1 MSRRYTK
8 AHLEE
13 VVNMQFENLN
23 AIHDLISIMKHQNEL
38 VKSAN
43 KKLRDEISDFKK
55 QLYPKMERRK
65 KDERENEG
73 VVLSSEGRVLRGERR
88 GGRNEG

>member
-1 MSRRYTK
+1 MSCRYTK

-43 KKLRDEISDFKK
+43 KKLRDEISDFK
-55 QLYPKMERRK
+55 
-65 KDERENEG
+65 
-73 VVLSSEGRVLRGERR
+73 RR
-88 GGRNEG
+88 G